1 MLNNKPLFGEFSQHL
16 FIFQFGELS
25 TASVRR
31 DGLIVRSVLI
41 DQMAQ
46 TLFNISYL
54 LWSNYASSLFVM
66 IIDSSFWIMYKVY

>member
-1 MLNNKPLFGEFSQHL
+1 MLNNKPL
-16 FIFQFGELS
+16 FGELS

-31 DGLIVRSVLI
+31 NELIVRSVLL

-54 LWSNYASSLFVM
+54 LWSNCASSLFVM
-66 IIDSSFWIMYKVY
+66 IIDSSFWIMYRVY

>member
-1 MLNNKPLFGEFSQHL
+1 MLNNKPL
-16 FIFQFGELS
+16 FGELS